1 MDWTDDRAKEL
12 KELRNLL
19 AMVSALN
26 HGNHFLEN
34 VQFCIK
40 TADRLQE
47 SRDLL
52 PSFISYLEKIC
63 VAEREKERE
72 KGMP

>member
-1 MDWTDDRAKEL
+1 MDWTDDRAEQL
-12 KELRNLL
+12 QELRNLL

-34 VQFCIK
+34 VKFCIK
-40 TADRLQE
+40 TAECLQE
-47 SRDLL
+47 SHDLH

-63 VAEREKERE
+63 VAEREKG
-72 KGMP
+72 KQ